1 MIWQDRTVFGPCGLF
16 LCTAGHDTFRVE
28 DRVLNTF
35 VLIVLALMYAGII
48 LFPARKAWISMGAA
62 AVLMVGGAVTPGH
75 AFGSLVNWNILCIY
89 LGSLVLAELFIYS
102 RVPAFIAERIVERSP
117 SIGVAITI
125 ILLLAGLV
133 SAFVENVATVLVVA
147 PVMIELAKRGKKNLA
162 PLMIGLAVMANL
174 QGTATLVGDPPSM
187 IFANYAGYSF
197 NDFFFKFGKPS
208 IFFAI
213 QAGAIVGAAY
223 FFFYFRSM
231 QSDIRM
237 LPSERIVSWIPSL
250 LLVAMIAGLALFSA
264 LSKSGGI
271 HPISG
276 IFVLGL
282 AVLGLVWLAF
292 IEKEP
297 REAQNLVRHVDWGTL
312 AFLVGIFI
320 VVGTLSESGLLE
332 ELAGKI
338 SVWVGGNLF
347 LGFALIVMISVLIS
361 GFVDNVPYI
370 AAMLPVASSLA
381 RAMQVA
387 PELMLFGLLVGS
399 CLGGNLTP
407 FGASANIVAVSL
419 SEKQGSKINFWQWL
433 KFAGPF
439 TILTTI
445 AASGVI
451 WILWR

>member
-1 MIWQDRTVFGPCGLF
+1 M
-16 LCTAGHDTFRVE
+16 AGHDTLRVE
-28 DRVLNTF
+28 DRALNTF
-35 VLIVLALMYAGII
+35 VLIVLVLMYAGII

-125 ILLLAGLV
+125 ILLLTGLV

-213 QAGAIVGAAY
+213 QVGAVVGAVY

-231 QSDIRM
+231 QSDVHT
-237 LPSERIVSWIPSL
+237 LPPERIVSWAPSL
-250 LLVAMIAGLALFSA
+250 FLFAMIGGLALFSV
-264 LSKSGGI
+264 LSKEGGI
-271 HPISG
+271 HPASG

-282 AVLGLVWLAF
+282 AVLGLLWLAF
-292 IEKEP
+292 IKKEP
-297 REAQNLVRHVDWGTL
+297 GRARDLVRHIDWGTL
-312 AFLVGIFI
+312 AFLAGIFI
-320 VVGTLSESGLLE
+320 VVGTLSESGALE
-332 ELAGKI
+332 VLAGKLA
-338 SVWVGGNLF
+338 VLVGDDLF
-347 LGFALIVMISVLIS
+347 FGFALIVSISVLIS

-370 AAMLPVASSLA
+370 AAMLPVASGLA
-381 RAMQVA
+381 KTMQVA

-419 SEKQGSKINFWQWL
+419 SEKQGTKVNFWHWL
-433 KFAGPF
+433 KIAGPF

-445 AASGVI
+445 AASGFVWII
-451 WILWR
+451 WR

>member
-1 MIWQDRTVFGPCGLF
+1 
-16 LCTAGHDTFRVE
+16 
-28 DRVLNTF
+28 LNTF
-35 VLIVLALMYAGII
+35 VLVVLVLMYAGII
-48 LFPARKAWISMGAA
+48 LFPARKAWVSMGAA
-62 AVLMVGGAVTPGH
+62 TVLVAGGAVAPGH
-75 AFGSLVNWNILCIY
+75 ALGSLVNWNILCIY

-125 ILLLAGLV
+125 ILLLTGLV

-147 PVMIELAKRGKKNLA
+147 PIMIELARRGKKNLA

-197 NDFFFKFGKPS
+197 NDFFFKFGRPS

-213 QAGAIVGAAY
+213 QVGAVVGALY

-231 QSDIRM
+231 RSDVHT
-237 LPSERIVSWIPSL
+237 LPPERIVSWAPTL
-250 LLVAMIAGLALFSA
+250 FLFAMIGGLALFSA
-264 LSKSGGI
+264 LSAKGGI
-271 HPISG
+271 HPASG

-282 AVLGLVWLAF
+282 AVFGLLWLAF
-292 IEKEP
+292 IKREP
-297 REAQNLVRHVDWGTL
+297 EEAKNLVRHIDWGTL
-312 AFLVGIFI
+312 LFLAGIFI
-320 VVGTLSESGLLE
+320 VVGTLSESGALE
-332 ELAGKI
+332 VLAEKLAA
-338 SVWVGGNLF
+338 WVGGNLF
-347 LGFALIVMISVLIS
+347 LGFALIVGISVLIS

-370 AAMLPVASSLA
+370 AAMLPVASGLA
-381 RAMQVA
+381 KTMQAA
-387 PELMLFGLLVGS
+387 PELLLFGLLVGA

-419 SEKQGSKINFWQWL
+419 SEKQGAKINFWHWL
-433 KFAGPF
+433 KIAGPF

-445 AASGVI
+445 AAAGFI
-451 WILWR
+451 WILWH